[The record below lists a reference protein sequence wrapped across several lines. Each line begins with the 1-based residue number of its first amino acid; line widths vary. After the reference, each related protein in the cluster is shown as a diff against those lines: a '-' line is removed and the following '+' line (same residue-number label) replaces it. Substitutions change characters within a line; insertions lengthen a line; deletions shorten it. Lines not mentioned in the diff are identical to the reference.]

1 MAYCV
6 KCGVELSDGAK
17 KCPLCDTV
25 VILPEEMKKE
35 KRVAEI
41 IPIFPLTNSGNMPQA
56 NKKSILELIS
66 LIFFLPI
73 PVLLLCDINIDDGI
87 TWSGYAVGGIFLL
100 YIYLVFP
107 FIPKKGNAVVSILA
121 DWVCTMAYVFYIER
135 MAEGEWFVRFA
146 APLITVFACL
156 SMIIALFRKYTKIS
170 NMALTGMSLVFI
182 GLFCL
187 ITEFLINEA
196 FSIHE
201 TLYWAFYPAL
211 SLAMCAIVLF
221 YIDRNATLKEK
232 IKRKLI
238 I

>member
-25 VILPEEMKKE
+25 VILPEETKKE

-41 IPIFPLTNSGNMPQA
+41 IPIFPLANPGNMPQA

-156 SMIIALFRKYTKIS
+156 SVIIALFRKYTKIS

>member
-41 IPIFPLTNSGNMPQA
+41 IPIFPLANSGNMPQA